1 MIGNQTMV
9 SALPDETIAVTLN
22 DDKEDKK
29 EKKIE
34 EQRLQYRNTQQ
45 IKNPKKTQQTALH
58 QQYAKPS
65 KSIFT
70 VQAGAFRDA
79 SRAGSLKTMLH
90 KRGYVVSV
98 VTAKSKEGEKLYK
111 VFVGEFSER
120 KMAQSIAQ
128 EIGKQEGIQ
137 TFVTTK

>member
-1 MIGNQTMV
+1 
-9 SALPDETIAVTLN
+9 
-22 DDKEDKK
+22 
-29 EKKIE
+29 
-34 EQRLQYRNTQQ
+34 
-45 IKNPKKTQQTALH
+45 
-58 QQYAKPS
+58 
-65 KSIFT
+65 
-70 VQAGAFRDA
+70 
-79 SRAGSLKTMLH
+79 MLH